1 MTGAAAGEPAAEPNT
16 APNTGPNTQPTSEPT
31 TRSTADPASAS
42 PGEAAGEPSADP
54 PGTPPPVRTRVLWL
68 TKGLGRGGAEQLLVN
83 CARHVDRGRFDVE
96 VAYVLPWKDA
106 LVPALREA
114 GVTVHCLGDRAGA
127 GDADPGRADRAWPL
141 RLRRLVTARGY
152 DLVHTH
158 MPVPAVAARTLLRRG
173 VLLVHTEHNLWHRYR
188 TPTRLANAWTYR
200 RNSAVIAVSR
210 AVAETIDRAR
220 LPRVRAGVEPLRV
233 VYHGP
238 DLGGALPG
246 AGGRERARRLLDLD
260 PDAFIYGVVAN
271 FTPKKDHAG
280 LLEAHALLRRAHP
293 DALLVL
299 IGLGPLEAE
308 LRERAARA
316 DLAGSVVFTGSR
328 GDVPELLPAFD
339 VFVLGSRQEGLPV
352 ALMEAMATGL
362 PVVVTDVGGMPEIVT
377 DGVEGRVV
385 PSGDPAA
392 LAAALAEAAA
402 DPARRRA
409 WGKAA
414 RLRSE
419 TFDVAGAQARIED
432 VYREVLAR

>member
-1 MTGAAAGEPAAEPNT
+1 MTGA
-16 APNTGPNTQPTSEPT
+16 
-31 TRSTADPASAS
+31 
-42 PGEAAGEPSADP
+42 P
-54 PGTPPPVRTRVLWL
+54 PGSAARTRVLWL

-83 CARHVDRGRFDVE
+83 CARHVDRERFDVE

-106 LVPALREA
+106 LVPALRDA
-114 GVTVHCLGDRAGA
+114 GVRVHCLGERPGADGDR
-127 GDADPGRADRAWPL
+127 ADPGPAAGGGAARADRTWPL
-141 RLRRLVTARGY
+141 RLRRLVAARGY

-158 MPVPAVAARTLLRRG
+158 MPVPAVAARLLLHRG
-173 VLLVHTEHNLWHRYR
+173 VALVHTEHNLWHRYR
-188 TPTRLANAWTYR
+188 TPTRLANSWTYR
-200 RNSAVIAVSR
+200 RNSAVIAVSK
-210 AVAETIDRAR
+210 AVAGTIAPER
-220 LPRVRAGVEPLRV
+220 LPRTRPGVEPLRV

-238 DLGGALPG
+238 DLGGVLQG

-260 PDAFIYGVVAN
+260 PDAFTYGMVAN
-271 FTPKKDHAG
+271 FTPKKDHMG
-280 LLEAHALLRRAHP
+280 LLEAHALLRRGEPA
-293 DALLVL
+293 ARLVL
-299 IGLGPLEAE
+299 IGLGPLEPQ
-308 LRERAARA
+308 LRERASRP

-339 VFVLGSRQEGLPV
+339 VFALGSRQEGLPV

-419 TFDVAGAQARIED
+419 SFDVAGAQARIED
-432 VYREVLAR
+432 VYREVLRR

>member
-1 MTGAAAGEPAAEPNT
+1 MTGHATMPP
-16 APNTGPNTQPTSEPT
+16 SS
-31 TRSTADPASAS
+31 TRKTH
-42 PGEAAGEPSADP
+42 
-54 PGTPPPVRTRVLWL
+54 VLWL

-83 CARHVDRGRFDVE
+83 CARHVDRTRFEVE

-114 GVTVHCLGDRAGA
+114 GVTVHCLGDRSRPA
-127 GDADPGRADRAWPL
+127 ADPRHPEAVAPADRTWPL
-141 RLRRLVTARGY
+141 RLRRLVTAREY
-152 DLVHTH
+152 DIVHTH
-158 MPVPAVAARTLLRRG
+158 MPVPAVAARVLASRR
-173 VLLVHTEHNLWHRYR
+173 VTLVHTEHNLWHRYR

-200 RNSAVIAVSR
+200 RNSAVIAVSH
-210 AVAETIDRAR
+210 AVAGTITPTR
-220 LPRVRAGVEPLRV
+220 LPRPRAGFEPLRV
-233 VYHGP
+233 IHHGP
-238 DLGGALPG
+238 DLGGVVPG
-246 AGGRERARRLLDLD
+246 AGARERARRLLDLD
-260 PDAFIYGVVAN
+260 PDSYTCGVVAN
-271 FTPKKDHAG
+271 FTAKKDHAG
-280 LLEAHALLRRAHP
+280 LLEAHALLRRTEPGAR
-293 DALLVL
+293 LVL
-299 IGLGPLEAE
+299 VGLGPLEAE
-308 LRERAARA
+308 LRERAARP

-339 VFVLGSRQEGLPV
+339 VFALGSRQEGLPV

-392 LAAALAEAAA
+392 LAAALAQAA

-419 TFDVAGAQARIED
+419 TFDVAGAQSRIED

>member
-1 MTGAAAGEPAAEPNT
+1 MTG
-16 APNTGPNTQPTSEPT
+16 GP
-31 TRSTADPASAS
+31 PASA
-42 PGEAAGEPSADP
+42 A
-54 PGTPPPVRTRVLWL
+54 RTRVLWL

-83 CARHVDRGRFDVE
+83 CARHVDRERFDVE

-106 LVPALREA
+106 LVPALRDA
-114 GVTVHCLGDRAGA
+114 GVIVHCLGERPSADGDR
-127 GDADPGRADRAWPL
+127 ADPGPAAGGGAARADRAWPL
-141 RLRRLVTARGY
+141 RLRRLVAARGY

-158 MPVPAVAARTLLRRG
+158 MPVPAVAARVLLRRG
-173 VLLVHTEHNLWHRYR
+173 IALVHTEHNLWHRYR
-188 TPTRLANAWTYR
+188 TPTRLANSWTYR
-200 RNSAVIAVSR
+200 RNSAVIAVSK
-210 AVAETIDRAR
+210 AVAGTIAPGR
-220 LPRVRAGVEPLRV
+220 LPRARAGVEPLRV

-238 DLGGALPG
+238 DLGGVLQG

-260 PDAFIYGVVAN
+260 PDAFTYGVVAN
-271 FTPKKDHAG
+271 FTPKKDHMG
-280 LLEAHALLRRAHP
+280 LLEAHALLRRGEPA
-293 DALLVL
+293 ARLVL
-299 IGLGPLEAE
+299 IGLGPSEPQ
-308 LRERAARA
+308 LRERASRP

-339 VFVLGSRQEGLPV
+339 VFALGSRQEGLPV

-419 TFDVAGAQARIED
+419 SFDVAGAQARIED
-432 VYREVLAR
+432 VYREVLRR